1 MFMPMSSKMSS
12 TSALS
17 SASVRNVMVVVIDC
31 TPIVNTFARRIIRCM
46 TKCNIDCVFYGRVQP
61 LDEL

>member
-1 MFMPMSSKMSS
+1 MPMSSKMSS

-31 TPIVNTFARRIIRCM
+31 TPVVNTFATIVAYC
-46 TKCNIDCVFYGRVQP
+46 IDRSNTI
-61 LDEL
+61 LKAA